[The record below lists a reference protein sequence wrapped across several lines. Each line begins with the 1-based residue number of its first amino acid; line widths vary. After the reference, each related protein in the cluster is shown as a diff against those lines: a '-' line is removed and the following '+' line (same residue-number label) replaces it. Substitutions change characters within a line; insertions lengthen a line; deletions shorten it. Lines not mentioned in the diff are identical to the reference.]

1 MGSLISVLTTVYSI
15 DHFTVTGGNE
25 AGVDHVLIQ
34 PFQLYYAD
42 YVNQAVYETRTGIRG
57 SGHRDACVGTW
68 DLGLGDARQGTWGHQ
83 VWDAGT
89 CGTETWDIK
98 YRDTGTLI
106 IIAKVEGK
114 CNISFFVKKCDLWST
129 SDSIGLN
136 HFGHLMMFS
145 QNIS

>member
-1 MGSLISVLTTVYSI
+1 MKLAQGQG
-15 DHFTVTGGNE
+15 D
-25 AGVDHVLIQ
+25 
-34 PFQLYYAD
+34 
-42 YVNQAVYETRTGIRG
+42 
-57 SGHRDACVGTW
+57 RDIGMRVW
-68 DLGLGDARQGTWGHQ
+68 GLGTWGHQ

-114 CNISFFVKKCDLWST
+114 CNISFFVKMCDLWST
-129 SDSIGLN
+129 LDSIGLN

-145 QNIS
+145 KNIS